1 MFTGIISKTSKIKS
15 VKPIDGSLYLEISNT
30 VGKVKLGESIT
41 VNGVCSTIKKFGKAI
56 SFEYMPESLKL
67 SNLGSLKK
75 SDTVNIEQSMRL
87 SDRLDGHIV
96 LGHID
101 GKGEILSIKK
111 EGNSE
116 VFNIKVPEKF
126 FMKFLVYKGSI
137 AVEGISLTVA
147 LVLKS
152 SFIVKILPYTLK
164 HTNLKYK
171 KKGDFVN
178 LEFDILA
185 KYANKK

>member
-1 MFTGIISKTSKIKS
+1 M
-15 VKPIDGSLYLEISNT
+15 SNNI
-30 VGKVKLGESIT
+30 GKVKIGDSIS
-41 VNGVCSTIKKFGKAI
+41 VNGVCSTIKSIRLRSQKALARQGNI
-56 SFEYMPESLKL
+56 LFEYMPESLKL
-67 SNLGSLKK
+67 TNLSFLKK
-75 SDTVNIEQSMRL
+75 GDTVNIERSMRL

-101 GKGEILSIKK
+101 GKGEIISIKK
-111 EGNSE
+111 EGNSQ
-116 VFNIKVPEKF
+116 VFEIKVPSPQ
-126 FMKFLVYKGSI
+126 FMRFLVYKGSI

-147 LVLKS
+147 KILKN
-152 SFIVKILPYTLK
+152 SFIVKIIPFTME

-171 KKGDFVN
+171 KKGEEVN